1 MANVT
6 HYRKLENMYLK
17 GAHINTA
24 FYETTTMVV
33 SEERAAITLTVS
45 SKYFH
50 AAGAMHGSV
59 YFKLLDDA
67 AFFAVQSLVEDV
79 FVLTTAYNIHMLR
92 PVKSGLIR
100 SEGTVQ
106 FKSKQLF
113 VAESK
118 LFSHEGKLLA
128 FGSGEFAKSKI
139 TLSSDIGY
147 Q

>member
-1 MANVT
+1 MFEV

-24 FYETTTMVV
+24 FYQTTTMKVAEERTTITLLV
-33 SEERAAITLTVS
+33 SE
-45 SKYFH
+45 KYFH

-67 AFFAVQSLVEDV
+67 SFFAVQSLVEDV
-79 FVLTTAYNIHMLR
+79 FVLTTMYNVHLLR
-92 PVKSGLIR
+92 PVTAGAIR

-106 FKSKQLF
+106 FKSKSLF

-118 LFSHEGKLLA
+118 L
-128 FGSGEFAKSKI
+128 
-139 TLSSDIGY
+139 Y
-147 Q
+147 